1 MLLGHKIAANMVD
14 TCASPARSRGK
25 ELVMSLLAVT
35 VGADPSVVVDTVRA
49 VGWYGVNVY
58 HRLACSG
65 GCYDALSES
74 PDGVADGYCNTCGLR
89 PIVEASLYAQPGMI
103 DRDVSA
109 CVEEGDVL
117 VFEGD
122 PRVPPVLFAVSRRMW
137 EGVLVSAR
145 GWREFSV
152 EAGACGCKRRRV
164 EVATVA
170 ARELLRGGRA

>member
-1 MLLGHKIAANMVD
+1 
-14 TCASPARSRGK
+14 
-25 ELVMSLLAVT
+25 MSLLAVT
-35 VGADPSVVVDTVRA
+35 VGSDLSAVVDAVRA
-49 VGWYGVNVY
+49 VGWYGVYVC

-74 PDGVADGYCNTCGLR
+74 PDGVADGYCDTCGLR
-89 PIVEASLYAQPGMI
+89 PVVEVSLYAQPGMV

-122 PRVPPVLFAVSRRMW
+122 PCAAPVLFAVSRPMW
-137 EGVLVSAR
+137 AGTLVSSR
-145 GWREFSV
+145 GWREFV
-152 EAGACGCKRRRV
+152 VAAGRCGCQRRRV
-164 EVATVA
+164 EAAIAA